1 MQVEVEVEV
10 VAKQH
15 QLLLMTNLIIKKGF
29 LYTTGTSYHH
39 QKHDWNFVQKKRQRF
54 LVGIYL

>member
-1 MQVEVEVEV
+1 MQVEV